1 MAKISKE
8 HQDALGKADRLIE
21 EARELIQDVRD
32 QNQADYDDMSE
43 KRQESSAGEALLEI
57 INALTD
63 LDDALDTAQSD
74 LSSAVTP

>member
-8 HQDALGKADRLIE
+8 HKDALGKADRLLE
-21 EARELIQDVRD
+21 DARELIQDVRD
-32 QNQADYDDMSE
+32 QTQADFDEMSE
-43 KRQESSAGEALLEI
+43 KRQEGSAGENLLEI

-74 LSSAVTP
+74 LSSVVTP